1 MRSKWLNKKPA
12 FAPVSEKFTEKWEAV
27 LLTAEKALVWL
38 ILVESDKVIS
48 KIELEI
54 ELNLKK
60 KYPFN
65 FKENY

>member
-1 MRSKWLNKKPA
+1 MRSKWLNKKPL
-12 FAPVSEKFTEKWEAV
+12 FAPVSEKFKEKWEAV

>member
-1 MRSKWLNKKPA
+1 MRSKWLNKKPL

-65 FKENY
+65 FKENC

>member
-1 MRSKWLNKKPA
+1 M
-12 FAPVSEKFTEKWEAV
+12 
-27 LLTAEKALVWL
+27 TAEKALVWL

-60 KYPFN
+60 KHPFN
-65 FKENY
+65 FKENC